1 MWKLFLP
8 LALLAGCAAPTPE
21 ADTPPTSPALEA
33 EPPVSA
39 DVSPFSGVYGYDGEI
54 EGEGFTGAD
63 AVGMAF
69 IGTWQSEEDP
79 QAVLSIDFGGEGLEA
94 RFGYGDSLDAP
105 EPLTFVDGCDSDA
118 PAGAD
123 SGYFTIGS
131 GDEVYCYEVLAMTN
145 ETLSV
150 MYLPRGV
157 IQSYRLKQY

>member
-8 LALLAGCAAPTPE
+8 LAVLAGCAAPASET
-21 ADTPPTSPALEA
+21 DTPPTSPALQAEA
-33 EPPVSA
+33 PAPA
-39 DVSPFSGVYGYDGEI
+39 GVSPFSGVYGYDGEI

-69 IGTWQSEEDP
+69 IGRWVSEDDP
-79 QAVLSIDFGGEGLEA
+79 QAVLSIDFGGDGLEA

-105 EPLTFVDGCDSDA
+105 EPLTFVDGCEGDA

-131 GDEVYCYEVLAMTN
+131 GEEVYCYEVLAMTN

-157 IQSYRLKQY
+157 IQSYRLKEN